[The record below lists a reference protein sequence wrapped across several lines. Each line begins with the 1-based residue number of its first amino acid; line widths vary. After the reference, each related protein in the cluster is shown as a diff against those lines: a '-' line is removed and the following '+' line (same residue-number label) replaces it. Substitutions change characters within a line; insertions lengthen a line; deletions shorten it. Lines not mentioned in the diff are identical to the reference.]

1 MSEGLVKHQMQPCPV
16 SCVST
21 CLAMIAGKPAAEV
34 IDRFHVEYRK
44 GGLSLRSMLDALGIP
59 FKSFDTADEPM
70 IEWEGAY
77 ICTAPSLNI
86 QGGTHQI
93 IIEVTGENYWVLDPV
108 MGREDRL
115 YYVKRG
121 ESKEANQVDLNGFT
135 LDAFIDA
142 EWLHLR

>member
-1 MSEGLVKHQMQPCPV
+1 MSNGLVKHQMQPCPV

-21 CLAMIAGKPAAEV
+21 CLAMMAGKPAAEV
-34 IDRFHVEYRK
+34 IERFHAKYRK
-44 GGLSLRSMLDALGIP
+44 GGVSLRSMLDDLGIP

-70 IEWEGAY
+70 LEWEGAY

-93 IIEVTGENYWVLDPV
+93 IIEVTGEDYWVLDPV
-108 MGREDRL
+108 MGRDERL

-121 ESKEANQVDLNGFT
+121 TSSSPDQVDLNGFT

-142 EWLHLR
+142 EWLRAR

>member
-21 CLAMIAGKPAAEV
+21 CLAMIAGKSAAEV
-34 IDRFHVEYRK
+34 IERFHVEYRK
-44 GGLSLRSMLDALGIP
+44 GGLSLRTMLDGLGVP

-70 IEWEGAY
+70 LEWEGAY

-108 MGREDRL
+108 MGREERL

-142 EWLHLR
+142 EWLRAR